1 MQQTEIINILHK
13 LIGGKLQGGAIL
25 IKMKNSPK
33 DMLAYDES
41 LQIFFK
47 NEYLKL
53 YLFNEWD
60 WDKHTFLI
68 KINEDEDILNQ
79 VFYFFRSLKPS
90 TNIIREINK
99 RLKRLIIIKKING
112 SKINI

>member
-1 MQQTEIINILHK
+1 MSQTEIITILNN
-13 LIGGKLQGGAIL
+13 LIGGKLQGGGIL
-25 IKMKNSPK
+25 IKMENSPK
-33 DMLAYDES
+33 DMFVYDES

-53 YLFNEWD
+53 YLIND
-60 WDKHTFLI
+60 WDKYTFFI
-68 KINEDEDILNQ
+68 KINEDEDILYQ
-79 VFYFFRSLKPS
+79 VFELFRSLKPS
-90 TNIIREINK
+90 TNIIRDINK